1 MTTPFPVPQDSSRSS
16 RGRAPA
22 GSATRSFVSPLATVL
37 SVVLAALVLVPG
49 AWAQDGSWENLSTM
63 LSDYSYPAIE
73 RHTDGTVYAA
83 GVSDATSDIEILEW
97 SPSALDWSVV
107 ASGGPEVTGSSR
119 YRVDVIKQGDNFLV
133 AWVEDNTQF
142 VSEYDVASSSWNDV
156 ISSTTNSTY
165 NVGSTYTPTE
175 MALDPTTGDVLITN
189 VSYAS
194 PTGQYRPFVVR
205 WDGASLTSL
214 GDPVGDLNL
223 DLGFAED
230 WMQKADIDV
239 FSTGVPVIAF
249 GFRASGDPAQRPY
262 VMTYEDGSWTDQSA
276 SAGFTATEA
285 AGIQLRVN
293 SADQLYFY
301 YSDPDVGQTDESQLW
316 TASSGFGEWTSLL
329 TQSGVPYDGIA
340 FSPTSDGAML
350 LAAEDSAYLLN
361 GTTPTDIS
369 QGFLDKSGITM
380 AEDSNGSF
388 LLADVGGGMQGIT
401 VSPPAAPAD
410 VRAQG
415 EDGQVVLSWA
425 APSDTSGALEYRIAR
440 SQSENGTY
448 VGIASVSDPVGT
460 TTYTDTLTTNGT
472 LYHYRVTA
480 SVDGVS
486 SSPTQ
491 AAAEPASNKFSV
503 AVTLAS
509 GGVSNTDDHGTLPTD
524 VDGSYTAD
532 SEGNIRTFCCDE
544 TNGSGD
550 GEGVPTGGLSSGDV
564 TVAPDGMQ
572 TGQTWY
578 FYYDDNTVA
587 GYPERNT
594 TGGAGTGTTLI
605 TGAGNAPVT
614 LENTGQDGSH
624 MDYLF
629 YADPVPTPNT
639 APSIANL
646 TDASYDPYGDGIV
659 LDEDVALSDSQRTT
673 FNAGVGNYNGVSLTV
688 QRSGGATPDD
698 VFTITDPDGAGSD
711 YSLSDSTIFRGGK
724 ELATFTDT
732 GGSLTVAFSAVEVI
746 PTEASV
752 NEIARSIVFETS
764 ASSDVTL
771 EWSFSDGVLSG
782 DATQTVSIPR
792 PFITTWTVTADDP
805 SVFIPTR
812 GDGEGDNNSPITRTD
827 YDFTIDWGDGTVET
841 VSGDDPDP
849 SHTYASDGTYTVEIT
864 GTFPRMYLDVHALG
878 EGDAANAKKL
888 ASIEQWGTIEWEGMA
903 YAFSGAE
910 NMTYAATDAPDL
922 SGVTTLEGTFQDAK
936 AFTGDLSGWDVSGI
950 TRMRQLF
957 YGATSFNGDIST
969 WDVSGVTDMYR
980 MFAGAES
987 FNQDIGGWDVSS
999 VTSMKE
1005 MFDGVGA
1012 FNQDLSNWNVSSVTD
1027 MGEMFKGAGTFNQN
1041 IGGWDVSSVTNMKE
1055 MFERAGAFNQD
1066 LSNWDVSSVTDMTRM
1081 FYSANSFQG
1090 DISTWDV
1097 SNVFRMASMFGF
1109 IDFNGDISGWD
1120 VSGAIF
1126 MDNMFYANGAFNGDI
1141 SGWDVSGATSMSG
1154 MFFSAESFNQDIS
1167 GWDVSNVTNM
1177 FRMFDGAKSF
1187 NQDIGGWDV
1196 SSVTDMSDMFD
1207 GASAFDQDLSGW
1219 DVSSVTDMSRMF
1231 TGSLSRANYN
1241 ALLAG
1246 WSQLTLQ
1253 NGVTFDVGD
1262 TKYTTTR
1269 QADRDVLTDT
1279 YGWTITDGGPDQR
1292 PVAAA
1297 DTLSGTERQALSISA
1312 ADLLGND
1319 SDPEDDSLQVT
1330 ALARTPVF
1338 GTVSIDSAGTG
1349 LVYAPLDSLEITG
1362 PGADFGPEA
1371 LDGSGT
1377 DVFSY
1382 VVSDGGG
1389 TDTARAFV
1397 ELAPVNEAPR
1407 AVPDSFFVRE
1417 STPLRA
1423 DTIVN
1428 VASPPEI
1435 GGPLAAAEAPAG
1447 LSPAGLFGAATSAS
1461 TAPASAAP
1469 TTDAPSPEGPSR
1481 APVGYR
1487 WTDSRAAEG
1496 PAFDWTDISG
1506 SGTEVEFPAPPV
1518 TLPFEVPIG
1527 GALQQSAFVQRTGL
1541 AFSGAEGQ
1549 PVLLIPFGP
1558 AVAQEVTV
1566 GGVHTQTL
1574 GDQFVVQ
1581 FTNVQLEGRPGTY
1594 TTQVLLEASGRITFQ
1609 YLDLGPVLPGSVA
1622 GIETSGLPPIE
1633 ASYPLTDLA
1642 DSLAVTFA
1650 PEATVLANDADV
1662 DGDTLGTTLTT
1673 EPEHGTVELGPRGGF
1688 VYTPEPFYNG
1698 TDHFTYT
1705 ASDGAASDTAT
1716 VVLSVTPVE
1725 PPALAGPSSVSGP
1738 EDTALDP
1745 LTISVSDPDTPLDSL
1760 AIRAVAEDST
1770 LLPPSG
1776 IDLSGP
1782 AGDSTLTLALTP
1794 APDENGSTTAYVIA
1808 DDRSPERP
1816 DTLAVAVTVG
1826 PVPDVAFADGRTGV
1840 PYDARSP
1847 LPGTSDNP
1855 IGRFVLSADEAGA
1868 TLDSVAVR
1876 LSVAGPPTLEDLAL
1890 ANVEL
1895 WASPDARFTPQT
1907 DVPLDLALPDSVVAF
1922 DGLGHAVPTDST
1934 YLFVVADVDPGPRRA
1949 LQAQIGSEAALAI
1962 EDGPLSSVNG
1972 SAGDSIA
1979 DAWLSV
1985 VPTPEIALT
1994 DGRDDANGGTD
2005 YVPPP
2010 AQPGTSDN
2018 PIGRFVLSADVTGAT
2033 LDSVAV
2039 TVDGADAATDLSN
2052 LELWVSPDPTFVA
2065 GTAQPLDLS
2074 QPDTLVTFEGL
2085 GVPIPIEGTYL
2096 FVLADLNPE
2105 AGGTVEA
2112 ALASEEA
2119 LAFSGGALAVVNG
2132 QDATTFTGARLAAE
2146 ATPLPVELATFE
2158 AEPTSEAVQL
2168 RWQTAAET
2176 GNARFEVQRATARA
2190 SAGDAAGDAAG
2201 ASTRTITWTT
2211 VGQRPGAGTTT
2222 EAQAY
2227 RFTDRDLPYAADS
2240 LRYRLRQV
2248 DVDGTAHL
2256 SDPIVVA
2263 RGPATTK
2270 LLGTFPNPARSRA
2283 TVRYAVEA
2291 PVEVDLALYDLLGR
2305 RVQTLV
2311 QQEQEGR
2318 HERRLDTSRLPSGTY
2333 FLRLQA
2339 GGTVKTQKLTVVR

>member
-97 SPSALDWSVV
+97 SPGALDWSVV

-223 DLGFAED
+223 DLPFAQD

-249 GFRASGDPAQRPY
+249 GFRADGDPAQRPY

-301 YSDPDVGQTDESQLW
+301 YSDPNVGQTDESQLW

-329 TQSGVPYDGIA
+329 TQSEVPYDGIA

-460 TTYTDTLTTNGT
+460 TTYTDTLATNGT

-509 GGVSNTDDHGTLPTD
+509 GGVSNTDDHGALPTD

-550 GEGVPTGGLSSGDV
+550 GEGVPTGGLPSGDV
-564 TVAPDGMQ
+564 TVAPDGLQ

-673 FNAGVGNYNGVSLTV
+673 FNAGVGNYNGTSLTV
-688 QRSGGATPDD
+688 QRSGGANPDD
-698 VFTITDPDGAGSD
+698 VFTITDPDGAGSN

-812 GDGEGDNNSPITRTD
+812 GDGEGDSGNPVSRTD

-864 GTFPRMYLDVHALG
+864 GTFPRMYLDVHGQG

-922 SGVTTLEGTFQDAK
+922 SGVTTLERTFQDAK

-999 VTSMKE
+999 VTSMTR
-1005 MFDGVGA
+1005 MFAGA
-1012 FNQDLSNWNVSSVTD
+1012 DSFNQD
-1027 MGEMFKGAGTFNQN
+1027 
-1041 IGGWDVSSVTNMKE
+1041 IGGWDVSSV
-1055 MFERAGAFNQD
+1055 D
-1066 LSNWDVSSVTDMTRM
+1066 S
-1081 FYSANSFQG
+1081 
-1090 DISTWDV
+1090 
-1097 SNVFRMASMFGF
+1097 
-1109 IDFNGDISGWD
+1109 
-1120 VSGAIF
+1120 
-1126 MDNMFYANGAFNGDI
+1126 
-1141 SGWDVSGATSMSG
+1141 
-1154 MFFSAESFNQDIS
+1154 
-1167 GWDVSNVTNM
+1167 M
-1177 FRMFDGAKSF
+1177 FRMFNGAESF

-1196 SSVTDMSDMFD
+1196 SSVTDMGGMFNGAGAFNQDLSDWDVSSVTNMTRMFYSADSFQGDISTWDVSNVTRMASMFGFTDFNGDISGWDVSGARFMDSMFYANGTFNGDISGWDVSSATSMSGMFLSAESFNQDISGWDVSKVTNMFRMFDGAESFNQDIGGWDVSSVTNMSDMFD

-1219 DVSSVTDMSRMF
+1219 DVSSVTDMARMF

-1246 WSQLTLQ
+1246 WSHLTLQ

-1330 ALARTPVF
+1330 ALARAPAF

-1581 FTNVQLEGRPGTY
+1581 FTNVQLEDRPGTY

-1922 DGLGHAVPTDST
+1922 GGLGHAVPTDST

-2052 LELWVSPDPTFVA
+2052 LELWVSPDPTFVS